1 MSFMCLKNSIRPL
14 IIRKKL
20 FVKLNATSMD
30 SIIEQIAKIIAHECV
45 DPMYNL
51 PYSTRYI
58 SFIVKPCIFATFNT
72 EY

>member
-1 MSFMCLKNSIRPL
+1 MSFMCLENSIRPL
-14 IIRKKL
+14 IRKKL

-30 SIIEQIAKIIAHECV
+30 SIIEQMAKIIARECV

-58 SFIVKPCIFATFNT
+58 SFIVKPCIFATFNA